1 MFSISKN
8 FVRFNDLILEI
19 LYQFSEA
26 TVKNTEGLKAH
37 LQMDMVLRKD
47 GILYFCKIIPEAEI
61 LLD

>member
-26 TVKNTEGLKAH
+26 TVKNTEGLKTH